1 MTVGRKGNKRRTLS
15 AGTGEPI
22 RGGCDMGIDLQA
34 WKAGIRTSVE
44 ALRELLL
51 AASHEI
57 HANPELLFKEVRAS
71 ARLADA
77 LEAGG
82 LRVERG
88 VGGLAT
94 AFRAEVDGGEPGP
107 TLAIL
112 AEYDALPG
120 IGHACGHNIIATSAL
135 GAGLALARSGQR
147 FPGRV
152 LIIGTPA
159 EEGGGGKILLAQAGV
174 FDDVDASFML
184 HPSRS
189 DMVRRR
195 SLASSRTQLVFHG
208 KASHAA
214 GAPDLGINAL
224 EAVIQTFVGVN
235 ARRLQMRADARVHGI
250 ITHGGD
256 AVNVIPARAAAL
268 FSVRARDRGY
278 QRQLIAMLRQAAEAG
293 ATVTGA
299 RLEWTELRGY
309 DDTVPNPTIAEVMAR
324 NMAAVGRA
332 VSEPAPN
339 ERMGST
345 DMGDISQILPAVHAY
360 FAIAPETVANHTVE
374 FAAASASP
382 AGDAAVLD
390 GAATLAMTAAD
401 LLAEPSLLAR
411 AAADFERQRQAGE
424 VAGRAAWLARGR
436 EYTGVGTAAD

>member
-1 MTVGRKGNKRRTLS
+1 
-15 AGTGEPI
+15 
-22 RGGCDMGIDLQA
+22 MGIDLDG
-34 WKAGIRTSVE
+34 WKARIRTAVDG
-44 ALRELLL
+44 LRGQLL
-51 AASHEI
+51 ATSHDI
-57 HANPELLFKEVRAS
+57 HGNPELLFKEHHAS
-71 ARLADA
+71 ARLADE
-77 LEAGG
+77 LERGG

-94 AFRAEVDGGEPGP
+94 AFRAEIDGGEPGP

-147 FPGRV
+147 FAGRV
-152 LIIGTPA
+152 AIIGTPG

-189 DMVRRR
+189 DMVRRS
-195 SLASSRTQLVFHG
+195 SLASSRVELVFHG

-256 AVNVIPARAAAL
+256 AVNIIPARASAR
-268 FSVRARDRGY
+268 FSVRARDRAY
-278 QRQLIAMLRQAAEAG
+278 QRSLIAMLRQAAEAG
-293 ATVTGA
+293 ATSTGA
-299 RLEWTELRGY
+299 KLEWKETRGY
-309 DDTVPNPTIAEVMAR
+309 DNTVPNPTIADVMAR
-324 NMAAVGRA
+324 NMAALGRT
-332 VSEPAPN
+332 VIEPAPN

-360 FAIAPETVANHTVE
+360 FAIVPDSIANHTVE
-374 FAAASASP
+374 FATASASP
-382 AGDAAVLD
+382 AGDTAVVE
-390 GAATLAMTAAD
+390 GAAALAMTAAE
-401 LLAEPSLLAR
+401 LLAEPALIAQ
-411 AAADFERQRQAGE
+411 AKADFSRQLAAGE
-424 VAGRAAWLARGR
+424 VAGRELWLERGR
-436 EYTGVGTAAD
+436 QYTGAGTVAE

>member
-1 MTVGRKGNKRRTLS
+1 M
-15 AGTGEPI
+15 A
-22 RGGCDMGIDLQA
+22 IDLEG
-34 WKAGIRTSVE
+34 WKARIRTAVDG
-44 ALRELLL
+44 LGGQLL
-51 AASHEI
+51 ATSHDI
-57 HANPELLFKEVRAS
+57 HAHPELLFKEHQAS
-71 ARLADA
+71 ARLADE
-77 LEAGG
+77 LEQGG

-88 VGGLAT
+88 VGGLPT
-94 AFRAEVDGGEPGP
+94 AFRAELAGGEPGP

-120 IGHACGHNIIATSAL
+120 IGHACGHNIIASSAL

-152 LIIGTPA
+152 AIIGTPA

-174 FDDVDASFML
+174 FDDVDVSFML

-189 DMVRRR
+189 DMVRRS
-195 SLASSRTQLVFHG
+195 SLASSRIELQFHG

-224 EAVIQTFVGVN
+224 EAVIQTFVGIN

-256 AVNVIPARAAAL
+256 AVNIIPARASAR
-268 FSVRARDRGY
+268 FSVRARDRAY
-278 QRQLIAMLRQAAEAG
+278 QRTLVEMVRGAAEAG
-293 ATVTGA
+293 ATATGA
-299 RLEWTELRGY
+299 RLEWTETRGY
-309 DDTVPNPTIAEVMAR
+309 DNTVPNSTIADVMAR

-332 VSEPAPN
+332 AIEPAPN

-360 FAIAPETVANHTVE
+360 FAIVPETIGNHTVE
-374 FAAASASP
+374 FAIAAASP
-382 AGDAAVLD
+382 TGDAAVLD
-390 GAATLAMTAAD
+390 GASTLAMTAAD
-401 LLAEPSLLAR
+401 LLADPGLLAQAKGEFDRQR
-411 AAADFERQRQAGE
+411 AAGQL
-424 VAGRAAWLARGR
+424 AGREAWLARGR
-436 EYTGVGTAAD
+436 EYAARAVAE

>member
-1 MTVGRKGNKRRTLS
+1 
-15 AGTGEPI
+15 
-22 RGGCDMGIDLQA
+22 MGIDLEG
-34 WKAGIRTSVE
+34 WKASIRTAVDG
-44 ALRELLL
+44 LRGQLL
-51 AASHEI
+51 ATSHDI
-57 HANPELLFKEVRAS
+57 HANPELLFKEHRAS
-71 ARLADA
+71 ARLADE
-77 LEAGG
+77 LEKGG

-94 AFRAEVDGGEPGP
+94 AFRAEIDGGAPGP

-135 GAGLALARSGQR
+135 GAGLALAQSGQR

-152 LIIGTPA
+152 AIIGTPG

-189 DMVRRR
+189 DMVRRS
-195 SLASSRTQLVFHG
+195 SLASSRVELVFHG

-256 AVNVIPARAAAL
+256 AVNIIPARASAR
-268 FSVRARDRGY
+268 FSVRARDRAY
-278 QRQLIAMLRQAAEAG
+278 QRNLITMLRQAAEAG
-293 ATVTGA
+293 ATATGA
-299 RLEWTELRGY
+299 RLEWTETRGY
-309 DDTVPNPTIAEVMAR
+309 DNTVPNPTIADVMAR
-324 NMAAVGRA
+324 NMAAIGRT
-332 VSEPAPN
+332 VIEPVPN

-360 FAIAPETVANHTVE
+360 FAIVPDSIANHTVE
-374 FAAASASP
+374 FATASASP
-382 AGDAAVLD
+382 AGDTAVVE
-390 GAATLAMTAAD
+390 GAAALAMTAAE
-401 LLAEPSLLAR
+401 LLAEPTLIAQ
-411 AAADFERQRQAGE
+411 AKADFSRQLAAGE
-424 VAGRAAWLARGR
+424 VAGRETWLAHGK
-436 EYTGVGTAAD
+436 EYAAVGVPE

>member
-1 MTVGRKGNKRRTLS
+1 
-15 AGTGEPI
+15 
-22 RGGCDMGIDLQA
+22 MGIELEK
-34 WKAGIRTSVE
+34 WKTRIRSEVA
-44 ALRELLL
+44 ALREQLL
-51 AASHEI
+51 ATSRDI
-57 HANPELLFKEVRAS
+57 HANPELLFKEFRAS
-71 ARLADA
+71 QRLADE
-77 LEAGG
+77 LEQGG
-82 LRVERG
+82 LRVQRG
-88 VGGLAT
+88 VGGLET
-94 AFRAEVDGGEPGP
+94 AFRAELDGGEPGP

-147 FPGRV
+147 FAGRV
-152 LIIGTPA
+152 LISGSRA

-189 DMVRRR
+189 DMVRRS
-195 SLASSRTQLVFHG
+195 SLASSRVELVFHG

-256 AVNVIPARAAAL
+256 AVNIIPARASAR
-268 FSVRARDRGY
+268 FSVRARDRAY
-278 QRQLIAMLRQAAEAG
+278 QRTLVEMLRHAAEAG
-293 ATVTGA
+293 ATATGA
-299 RLEWTELRGY
+299 RLEWTETRGY
-309 DDTVPNPTIAEVMAR
+309 DNTVPNTTIADVMAR
-324 NMAAVGRA
+324 NMAAIGRA
-332 VSEPAPN
+332 VIEPAPN

-360 FAIAPETVANHTVE
+360 FAIVPDSIGNHTVDV
-374 FAAASASP
+374 ATASASP
-382 AGDAAVLD
+382 AGDTAVVE
-390 GAATLAMTAAD
+390 GAAALAMTAAE
-401 LLAEPSLLAR
+401 LLAE
-411 AAADFERQRQAGE
+411 
-424 VAGRAAWLARGR
+424 
-436 EYTGVGTAAD
+436 

>member
-1 MTVGRKGNKRRTLS
+1 
-15 AGTGEPI
+15 
-22 RGGCDMGIDLQA
+22 MGIDLEG
-34 WKAGIRTSVE
+34 WKARIRAAVDE
-44 ALRELLL
+44 LRGALL
-51 AASHEI
+51 AASHDI
-57 HANPELLFKEVRAS
+57 HGHPELLFKEHHAS
-71 ARLADA
+71 ARLAEA
-77 LEAGG
+77 LERGG

-88 VGGLAT
+88 VGGLPT
-94 AFRAEVDGGEPGP
+94 AFRARLDGGEPGP

-147 FPGRV
+147 FAGRV
-152 LIIGTPA
+152 EIIGTPG

-189 DMVRRR
+189 DMVRRS
-195 SLASSRTQLVFHG
+195 SLASSRVELTFHG

-250 ITHGGD
+250 VTHGGD
-256 AVNVIPARAAAL
+256 AVNVIPARAAAR

-278 QRQLIAMLRQAAEAG
+278 QRTLIGMLRQAAEAG
-293 ATVTGA
+293 ATATGA
-299 RLEWTELRGY
+299 RLEWMETRGY
-309 DDTVPNPTIAEVMAR
+309 DNTVPNPTIADVMAR
-324 NMAAVGRA
+324 NMAAVGRP
-332 VSEPAPN
+332 VVEPAPN

-360 FAIAPETVANHTVE
+360 FAIVPDSIANHTEE
-374 FAAASASP
+374 FARASASP
-382 AGDAAVLD
+382 AGDTAVLE

-401 LLAEPSLLAR
+401 LLTDPALIAQ
-411 AAADFERQRQAGE
+411 AKADFARQLAAGE
-424 VAGRAAWLARGR
+424 VAGRETWLERGR
-436 EYTGVGTAAD
+436 EYTGSGTAAE

>member
-1 MTVGRKGNKRRTLS
+1 
-15 AGTGEPI
+15 
-22 RGGCDMGIDLQA
+22 MGIDLEG
-34 WKAGIRTSVE
+34 WKARIRAAVDG
-44 ALRELLL
+44 LRGQLL
-51 AASHEI
+51 ATSHDI
-57 HANPELLFKEVRAS
+57 HANPELLFKEHRAS
-71 ARLADA
+71 ARLADE
-77 LEAGG
+77 LEKGG

-88 VGGLAT
+88 VGGLPT
-94 AFRAEVDGGEPGP
+94 AFRADIDGGEPGP

-147 FPGRV
+147 FAGRV
-152 LIIGTPA
+152 AIIGTPG

-189 DMVRRR
+189 DMVRRS
-195 SLASSRTQLVFHG
+195 SLASSRVELVFHG

-224 EAVIQTFVGVN
+224 EAVIQTFVGIN

-256 AVNVIPARAAAL
+256 AVNIIPARASAR
-268 FSVRARDRGY
+268 FSVRARDRAY
-278 QRQLIAMLRQAAEAG
+278 QRNLIAMLRQAAEAG
-293 ATVTGA
+293 ATSTGA
-299 RLEWTELRGY
+299 RLEWTETRGY
-309 DDTVPNPTIAEVMAR
+309 DNTVPNPTIADVMAR
-324 NMAAVGRA
+324 NMAAIGRK
-332 VSEPAPN
+332 VIEPAPN

-360 FAIAPETVANHTVE
+360 FAIVPDSIANHTVE
-374 FAAASASP
+374 FATASASP
-382 AGDAAVLD
+382 AGDTAVVE
-390 GAATLAMTAAD
+390 GAAALAMTAAE
-401 LLAEPSLLAR
+401 LLAEPSLIAQAKAEFSRQLA
-411 AAADFERQRQAGE
+411 AGE
-424 VAGRAAWLARGR
+424 VAGREIWLARGR
-436 EYTGVGTAAD
+436 EYTGAGTSE

>member
-1 MTVGRKGNKRRTLS
+1 M
-15 AGTGEPI
+15 A
-22 RGGCDMGIDLQA
+22 IDLEG
-34 WKAGIRTSVE
+34 WKARIRTAVDG
-44 ALRELLL
+44 LRGQLL
-51 AASHEI
+51 ATSHDI
-57 HANPELLFKEVRAS
+57 HANPELLFKEHRAS
-71 ARLADA
+71 ARLADE
-77 LEAGG
+77 LEKGG

-88 VGGLAT
+88 VGGLPT
-94 AFRAEVDGGEPGP
+94 AFRADIDGGEPGP

-147 FPGRV
+147 FAGRV
-152 LIIGTPA
+152 AIIGTPG

-174 FDDVDASFML
+174 FDDIDASFML

-189 DMVRRR
+189 DMVRRS
-195 SLASSRTQLVFHG
+195 SLASSRVELVFHG

-256 AVNVIPARAAAL
+256 AVNIIPARASAR
-268 FSVRARDRGY
+268 FSVRARDRAY
-278 QRQLIAMLRQAAEAG
+278 QRNLIAMLRQAAEAG
-293 ATVTGA
+293 ATSTGA
-299 RLEWTELRGY
+299 RLEWTETRGY
-309 DDTVPNPTIAEVMAR
+309 DNTVPNPTIADVMAR
-324 NMAAVGRA
+324 NMAAIGRT
-332 VSEPAPN
+332 VVEPAPN

-360 FAIAPETVANHTVE
+360 FAIVPDSIANHTVE
-374 FAAASASP
+374 FATASASP
-382 AGDAAVLD
+382 AGDTAVVE
-390 GAATLAMTAAD
+390 GAAALAMTAAE
-401 LLAEPSLLAR
+401 LLAEPTLIAQATAEFKRQLA
-411 AAADFERQRQAGE
+411 AGE
-424 VAGRAAWLARGR
+424 VAGREVWLARGR
-436 EYTGVGTAAD
+436 EYTGAGTSE

>member
-1 MTVGRKGNKRRTLS
+1 
-15 AGTGEPI
+15 
-22 RGGCDMGIDLQA
+22 MGIDLEG
-34 WKAGIRTSVE
+34 WKARIRTAVDG
-44 ALRELLL
+44 LRGQLL
-51 AASHEI
+51 ATSHDI
-57 HANPELLFKEVRAS
+57 HGNPELLFKEHRAS
-71 ARLADA
+71 ARLADE
-77 LEAGG
+77 LERGG

-88 VGGLAT
+88 VGGLPT
-94 AFRAEVDGGEPGP
+94 AFRADIDGGEPGP

-147 FPGRV
+147 FAGRV
-152 LIIGTPA
+152 AIIGTPG

-189 DMVRRR
+189 DMVRRS
-195 SLASSRTQLVFHG
+195 SLASSRVELTFHG

-256 AVNVIPARAAAL
+256 AVNIIPARAAAR
-268 FSVRARDRGY
+268 FSVRARDRAY
-278 QRQLIAMLRQAAEAG
+278 QRNLIAMLRQAAEAG
-293 ATVTGA
+293 ATSTGA
-299 RLEWTELRGY
+299 RLEWKETRGY
-309 DDTVPNPTIAEVMAR
+309 DNTVPNPTIADVMAR
-324 NMAAVGRA
+324 NMAALGRT
-332 VSEPAPN
+332 VIEPAPN

-360 FAIAPETVANHTVE
+360 FAIVPDTIANHTVE
-374 FAAASASP
+374 FATASASP
-382 AGDAAVLD
+382 AGDTAVIE
-390 GAATLAMTAAD
+390 GAAALAMTAAE
-401 LLAEPSLLAR
+401 LLAHPALIAQ
-411 AAADFERQRQAGE
+411 AKADFNRQLAAGE
-424 VAGRAAWLARGR
+424 IAGRETWLARGR
-436 EYTGVGTAAD
+436 EYAGGGTVAE

>member
-1 MTVGRKGNKRRTLS
+1 
-15 AGTGEPI
+15 
-22 RGGCDMGIDLQA
+22 MGIDLEG
-34 WKAGIRTSVE
+34 WKASIRTAVDG
-44 ALRELLL
+44 LRGQLL
-51 AASHEI
+51 ATSHDI
-57 HANPELLFKEVRAS
+57 HANPELLFKEHRAS
-71 ARLADA
+71 ARLADE
-77 LEAGG
+77 LEKGG

-94 AFRAEVDGGEPGP
+94 AFRAEIDGGAPGP

-135 GAGLALARSGQR
+135 GAGLALAQSGQR
-147 FPGRV
+147 SPGRV
-152 LIIGTPA
+152 AIIGTPG

-189 DMVRRR
+189 DMVRRS
-195 SLASSRTQLVFHG
+195 SLASSRVELVFHG

-214 GAPDLGINAL
+214 GAPDPGINAL

-256 AVNVIPARAAAL
+256 AVNIIPARASAR
-268 FSVRARDRGY
+268 FSVRARDRAY
-278 QRQLIAMLRQAAEAG
+278 QRNLIAMLRQAAEAG
-293 ATVTGA
+293 ATATGA
-299 RLEWTELRGY
+299 RLEWTETRGY
-309 DDTVPNPTIAEVMAR
+309 DNTVPNPTIADVMAR
-324 NMAAVGRA
+324 NMAAIGRT
-332 VSEPAPN
+332 VIEPVPN

-360 FAIAPETVANHTVE
+360 FAIVPDSIANHTVE
-374 FAAASASP
+374 FATASASP
-382 AGDAAVLD
+382 AGDTAVVE
-390 GAATLAMTAAD
+390 GAAALAMTAAE
-401 LLAEPSLLAR
+401 LLAEPTLIAQ
-411 AAADFERQRQAGE
+411 AKADFSRQLAAGE
-424 VAGRAAWLARGR
+424 VAGRETWLKRGR
-436 EYTGVGTAAD
+436 EYTGAGTSE